1 MRSSLT
7 LPINE
12 RTQRIAL
19 ALVCAAVGL
28 ASGALAVVVN
38 PLFVLP
44 LIPLAAGAVWA
55 TRTPERALWL
65 LVAGIALLPRV
76 ASPVSIGFK
85 PTVIDAALLL
95 LLAAWVIG
103 RTRHRAKASGP
114 AFPGRVGYPLAALVF
129 VAVAAFIAGI
139 PNGPLTTLVLRR
151 FGELILTLL
160 SVYVMTGI
168 FAAPGARQLAVR
180 ALILFGTLAALIGIA
195 LYVIPDDTAMRLLS
209 ALRPFGYPEGSGV
222 LRYVLD
228 DPANLQRATGL
239 WIDPNAFG
247 GFLLVAG
254 AVALPQA
261 FAARS
266 ALPRLVVLICLAAI
280 GLALVLTVSR
290 GAMIAL
296 GLVALL
302 IGIVKYRRIL
312 PLIVAVLLVALALP
326 QTRELIAHFADG
338 FAARDLA
345 TQMRVGEYKDAF
357 RLIERYPIFGV
368 GFTDTP
374 DVDLYIGVSNMYLLI
389 AQQMGLVGLG
399 VFVVTLFGFFAVG
412 AQGMRAALRDATLAP
427 VWLGAHG
434 AVIGALMT
442 GMVDHYFFNI
452 DFHNS
457 VMLFWIVF
465 ALALAS
471 STTIADHDAAQS
483 ESPEEDRHRHGLRP
497 HGQRDRA

>member
-1 MRSSLT
+1 MQSGLMPPT
-7 LPINE
+7 HE
-12 RTQRIAL
+12 RAQRVAL
-19 ALVCAAVGL
+19 ALVCAVLGL
-28 ASGALAVVVN
+28 AAGALAVLVN
-38 PLFVLP
+38 PLFALP
-44 LIPLAAGAVWA
+44 LIPLAAGAIWA
-55 TRTPERALWL
+55 TRSPERALWL
-65 LVAGIALLPRV
+65 LVAGIAILPRV

-85 PTVIDAALLL
+85 PTVIDVALLL
-95 LLAAWVIG
+95 LLAAWVID
-103 RTRHRAKASGP
+103 RARRRVKPSGP
-114 AFPGRVGYPLAALVF
+114 AFPGLVGYPLAALIF

-160 SVYVMTGI
+160 SVYVMTGVL
-168 FAAPGARQLAVR
+168 AAPAARQLAVT
-180 ALILFGTLAALIGIA
+180 AVILFGALAAFIGLV
-195 LYVIPDDTAMRLLS
+195 LYAIPDETAMRLLS

-228 DPANLQRATGL
+228 DPAQLQRATGL

-254 AVALPQA
+254 AVTLPQV
-261 FAARS
+261 FAPRP
-266 ALPRLVVLICLAAI
+266 ALPRALTLLCMAAI

-302 IGIVKYRRIL
+302 MGVFKYRRIL
-312 PLIVAVLLVALALP
+312 PLIGVVLVAAVALP

-389 AQQMGLVGLG
+389 AQQMGLVGLT
-399 VFVVTLFGFFAVG
+399 VFVVMLLGFFAVG
-412 AQGMRAALRDATLAP
+412 ARAMRTALRNDTLAP

-457 VMLFWIVF
+457 VMLFWIMV

-497 HGQRDRA
+497 NGQRDRA

>member
-1 MRSSLT
+1 MHPT
-7 LPINE
+7 HE
-12 RTQRIAL
+12 RAQRVAL

-28 ASGALAVVVN
+28 AAGVLAVVVN

-44 LIPLAAGAVWA
+44 LIPLAAGAIWA
-55 TRTPERALWL
+55 TRTPQRALWL
-65 LVAGIALLPRV
+65 LIAGIAILPRV

-85 PTVIDAALLL
+85 PTVVDATLLL
-95 LLAAWVIG
+95 LLAAALLE
-103 RTRHRAKASGP
+103 RMRRRAKAP
-114 AFPGRVGYPLAALVF
+114 APGFPGILGYPLAGLIF

-160 SVYVMTGI
+160 SVYIMTGV

-180 ALILFGTLAALIGIA
+180 AVILFGALAALIGLV
-195 LYVIPDDTAMRLLS
+195 LYVIPDETAMRLLS

-228 DPANLQRATGL
+228 DPAQLQRATGL

-254 AVALPQA
+254 AITLPQV
-261 FAARS
+261 FAPRP
-266 ALPRLVVLICLAAI
+266 ALPRVFALLCMAAI

-302 IGIVKYRRIL
+302 MGVFKYRRIL
-312 PLIVAVLLVALALP
+312 PLIGVVLVAALALP
-326 QTRELIAHFADG
+326 QTRELISHFADG

-357 RLIERYPIFGV
+357 RLIERYPVFGV
-368 GFTDTP
+368 GFADTP

-389 AQQMGLVGLG
+389 AQQMGLVGLA
-399 VFVVTLFGFFAVG
+399 VFVATLIGFFAVG
-412 AQGMRAALRDATLAP
+412 ARALRAALRDDTLAP

-457 VMLFWIVF
+457 VMLFWIMV

-497 HGQRDRA
+497 NGQRDRARI